1 MKTQRFSYTP
11 SPMFPE
17 LHSGLPCMPITLLHG
32 EQTLRV
38 SALIDSGASIS
49 VLPYDVGRQLGL
61 IWEKQTYPL
70 DLTILFQ
77 GASTYGV
84 VVMGKIDPFS
94 PVPLAFAWTE
104 RNDVRLILGQLNF
117 FQQFDVHFYG
127 SQNMFEITP
136 KE

>member
-17 LHSGLPCMPITLLHG
+17 LHSGLPYIPITLLYG
-32 EQTLRV
+32 EQTLKG
-38 SALIDSGASIS
+38 SALVDSGASIS
-49 VLPYDVGRQLGL
+49 VLPYDLGLQLGL

-84 VVMGKIDPFS
+84 VVMGKIEPFS

-104 RNDVRLILGQLNF
+104 QNNVPLILVQLNLF
-117 FQQFDVHFYG
+117 LSAF
-127 SQNMFEITP
+127 
-136 KE
+136 KC